1 MCGAGGRE
9 RVDALSTPAPIPRS
23 VRAQYPRER
32 RRHAIANALRCAARV
47 SPRAAKTRT
56 VVELLDDNA
65 SASLIGPRRL
75 VDPNPRHD
83 SSKAH

>member
-32 RRHAIANALRCAARV
+32 RRHAIANALRRAARAP
-47 SPRAAKTRT
+47 PRAAKTRT
-56 VVELLDDNA
+56 VIKLLDPCA
-65 SASLIGPRRL
+65 SSGYGRVSVIFIGL
-75 VDPNPRHD
+75 
-83 SSKAH
+83 S